1 MPKRI
6 IWDKHGE
13 RLFETG
19 VDRGVLYTQ
28 TAGEYDPGVP
38 WNGLTAVTESPT
50 GAEPNPLY
58 ADNIKY
64 LELMSVEEFAA
75 TIEAYTYPEEFEA
88 CDGSAALAEGI
99 TIGQQPRKSF
109 GFSYRTKLG
118 NDDVGDEFGYKIHLV
133 YGAKASPSDK
143 GYETINESPDAIT
156 FSWEIT
162 TTPVEVPG
170 HKPSASLT
178 IDSTKVSPE
187 TLKELEDLLYGSD
200 ENEPTL
206 PTPEEILT
214 IINIVNGD
222 EGEEEGY

>member
-1 MPKRI
+1 MSKRI
-6 IWDKHGE
+6 VWDNQGE

-28 TAGEYDPGVP
+28 TDGVYDTGVP
-38 WNGLTAVTESPT
+38 WNGLTAVTEAPS
-50 GAEPNPLY
+50 GAEPTPLY

-88 CDGSAALAEGI
+88 CDGSATLVEGI

-118 NDDVGDEFGYKIHLV
+118 NDDVGDEYGYKIHLV

-162 TTPVEVPG
+162 TTPVEIPG

-187 TLKELEDLLYGSD
+187 TLKKLEDLLYGGD
-200 ENEPTL
+200 ENDPTL

-214 IINIVNGD
+214 LIN
-222 EGEEEGY
+222 GEEGGA